1 MTVIDNSN
9 HVARHCG
16 QTKVLNGKVDGSAFV
31 LPQGQK
37 SISVN
42 WLEYL
47 NKPTRPEE
55 IRAICQA
62 YVQKGRRVGARSWFA
77 ILQTGSTVH
86 SVQQKAKKTIRFLH
100 DPEPLDPSHSG
111 IFNVPP
117 EDYLIADLIAES
129 VQGLHQPV
137 MTTL

>member
-16 QTKVLNGKVDGSAFV
+16 QTKISNGKVDGSAFV
-31 LPQGQK
+31 LRQGQK

-47 NKPTRPEE
+47 NKSTRLEE

-62 YVQKGRRVGARSWFA
+62 YAQKGRDVGANSRFA
-77 ILQTGSTVH
+77 ILHTGSTVH
-86 SVQQKAKKTIRFLH
+86 SVQQKAKESIRFLH
-100 DPEPLDPSHSG
+100 DPEPLDSSHSG
-111 IFNVPP
+111 IFNVPL
-117 EDYLIADLIAES
+117 DDDVIADLIAES
-129 VQGLHQPV
+129 VQGLHPPV
-137 MTTL
+137 MTTP